1 MNPTDVARELKA
13 APVTRASPATGGAG
27 DAEAEKSYQL
37 SSLANDPV
45 TMLERDALMV
55 LLQHAEIVD
64 KARATQVLATQF
76 SHGALALVR
85 DAMMSAFEHYA
96 TPVWVTKVTEETP
109 QALSTLVGQLAVAPL
124 PGGAD
129 QIDRYCMGVTAT
141 LLDRELLRKKAE
153 LLSSLQRSNP
163 ETDSTG
169 YRELQE
175 QLVELE
181 KERRDLRGD

>member
-1 MNPTDVARELKA
+1 
-13 APVTRASPATGGAG
+13 
-27 DAEAEKSYQL
+27 
-37 SSLANDPV
+37 
-45 TMLERDALMV
+45 
-55 LLQHAEIVD
+55 
-64 KARATQVLATQF
+64 
-76 SHGALALVR
+76 
-85 DAMMSAFEHYA
+85 MSAFEHYA

>member
-1 MNPTDVARELKA
+1 
-13 APVTRASPATGGAG
+13 
-27 DAEAEKSYQL
+27 
-37 SSLANDPV
+37 
-45 TMLERDALMV
+45 
-55 LLQHAEIVD
+55 
-64 KARATQVLATQF
+64 LATQF

-85 DAMMSAFEHYA
+85 DAMISAFEHYT

-109 QALSTLVGQLAVAPL
+109 AALATLVGQLAVAPL

-153 LLSSLQRSNP
+153 LLSSLQRSDP
-163 ETDSTG
+163 ESDAPG

-175 QLVELE
+175 KLVALE